1 VHWYSLFVIPAKA
14 GIYFQHGRAGLC
26 RCDKAGGAAKPP
38 TAVNETPLDE

>member
-14 GIYFQHGRAGLC
+14 GIYFQHGRRPLPV
-26 RCDKAGGAAKPP
+26 RQTGGAAKPP

>member
-1 VHWYSLFVIPAKA
+1 M
-14 GIYFQHGRAGLC
+14 GAGLC